1 MSARAPDP
9 AALLA
14 SVARRYATL
23 KSYRDEGEVVTA
35 FVGTNRLPTAPDPD
49 ALLAEVASW
58 HAKMHAYRD
67 DGEVALAFTRASSS
81 DFRFA
86 TRMPFRTHFVRPD
99 RFRFEFRSNAA
110 PFILKPESEWEWF
123 VAWLDGGVPKSWWT
137 LQPAVEQRDSIFHPL
152 GAAAGISGRA
162 STNIPALLMP
172 GSTSRSVLP
181 PPDSVLGVEEDQV
194 DGIEC
199 HRIEHRTPRNE
210 RSWLWIETGSLLVRR
225 LWSTTTFTQEFMQG
239 QQKEIRDAIVEEAA
253 ANRPTAETKQR
264 ILEHGLP
271 YTEPFKTETVTTY
284 RPAAD
289 VEIEP
294 ESFAVVLPSKG
305 MR

>member
-14 SVARRYATL
+14 SVAGRYATL
-23 KSYRDEGEVVTA
+23 RSYRDEGEVVTA
-35 FVGTNRLPTAPDPD
+35 FVGTTRSPTAPDPD
-49 ALLAEVASW
+49 GLLAEVARW
-58 HAKMHAYRD
+58 DAEMHAYRD
-67 DGEVALAFTRASSS
+67 AGEVALAFARASRS

-86 TRMPFRTHFVRPD
+86 TRRPFRTHFVRPD
-99 RFRFEFRSNAA
+99 RFRFEFRSNCA
-110 PFILKPESEWEWF
+110 PFILKPESDWEWF
-123 VAWLDGGVPKSWWT
+123 VAWLEGGVPKSWWT
-137 LQPAVEQRDSIFHPL
+137 LQPAIEERDSIFDPL
-152 GAAAGISGRA
+152 GAAAGISSGA

-199 HRIEHRTPRNE
+199 HRIEHRTARNE
-210 RSWLWIETGSLLVRR
+210 RSMLWIETGSLLVRR
-225 LWSTTTFTQEFMQG
+225 LWSTTTFTQEFLRRQH
-239 QQKEIRDAIVEEAA
+239 EETRDVIAGAEVTKHF
-253 ANRPTAETKQR
+253 TAESKKR
-264 ILEHGLP
+264 ILERGP
-271 YTEPFKTETVTTY
+271 SDTEPFATETVTTF